1 MHKPRLALA
10 LSAALL
16 LAGTASAQSEVRTAP
31 QATPLPPAIPAAQDV
46 PYPGT
51 MTLDIDATDLERGVY
66 RVKQTVPVPQG
77 APEIVLLLP
86 EWIPGKHGPRGTI
99 HLLADVRFEID
110 GRPRTG

>member
-66 RVKQTVPVPQG
+66 RAKQTVPG
-77 APEIVLLLP
+77 
-86 EWIPGKHGPRGTI
+86 
-99 HLLADVRFEID
+99 
-110 GRPRTG
+110 